1 MQNICLKQGDFSF
14 SSVSLSVPKGK
25 ITGIIGPN
33 GSGKS
38 TLVKIIAKL
47 IQPREGTVY
56 IHDGLLTA
64 MSRKELAREIAVL
77 MQSKERVPQMT
88 VQELV
93 TYGRTPH
100 RPFYKGLSPRDHE
113 AVHWAMDVTGIEE
126 NADRMVYTLS
136 GGERQKVYIAMALAQ
151 KTKTLILDEPTT
163 FLDIAHQL
171 DVMELLKE
179 LNEIHDL
186 TVLMVLHDLQQ
197 AAKYCDYLIAM
208 KGGDVFQ
215 AGAPNEVMNEFFF
228 QELYG
233 IEAEVEIR
241 EYPRIMPIATIKKK
255 KGGESV

>member
-1 MQNICLKQGDFSF
+1 MSVIDLQNICLKQGDFSF

-100 RPFYKGLSPRDHE
+100 RPFYKGLSPVIMKLFIGQWMSPELRKMQTEWCIHYRGRK
-113 AVHWAMDVTGIEE
+113 A
-126 NADRMVYTLS
+126 
-136 GGERQKVYIAMALAQ
+136 KVYIAMALAQ

-215 AGAPNEVMNEFFF
+215 TGAPNEVMNEFFF
-228 QELYG
+228 RSYT
-233 IEAEVEIR
+233 A
-241 EYPRIMPIATIKKK
+241 
-255 KGGESV
+255 

>member
-1 MQNICLKQGDFSF
+1 
-14 SSVSLSVPKGK
+14 
-25 ITGIIGPN
+25 
-33 GSGKS
+33 
-38 TLVKIIAKL
+38 
-47 IQPREGTVY
+47 
-56 IHDGLLTA
+56 
-64 MSRKELAREIAVL
+64 
-77 MQSKERVPQMT
+77 
-88 VQELV
+88 
-93 TYGRTPH
+93 
-100 RPFYKGLSPRDHE
+100 
-113 AVHWAMDVTGIEE
+113 
-126 NADRMVYTLS
+126 TLS

-151 KTKTLILDEPTT
+151 KTKTLILVEPTT

-215 AGAPNEVMNEFFF
+215 TGAPNEVMNEFFF